1 LIGIEALL
9 VEKKSNGA
17 TISNVNDR
25 FMKALKIQKKDALT
39 FMVGSL
45 NIIRLT

>member
-25 FMKALKIQKKDALT
+25 FMKALKIQKKMHQ
-39 FMVGSL
+39 FSL
-45 NIIRLT
+45 SEAQTSSD